1 MLPAQQQREPHHTS
15 EPDKNHVEPHG
26 EHPVARELSLPDP
39 PTWASNASPSALT
52 PAQSLP
58 LSQAWINH
66 AWLRLRRM
74 DYWNSAHISGNMP
87 AKAYRWL
94 APSSNT
100 GANLMKHD
108 VAVGTSNFSVRYYN
122 RDVMR
127 RDVGYY
133 PDTPLST
140 NHAIMKGHALRPPP
154 STEPA
159 ASLPKISY
167 FGDQPTGKYGT
178 PAAMGLTQIADNE
191 QRSGVGI
198 PVSQF

>member
-1 MLPAQQQREPHHTS
+1 MVSTHSRERTLAARPSHVGLERVAFGTHPCPH
-15 EPDKNHVEPHG
+15 
-26 EHPVARELSLPDP
+26 
-39 PTWASNASPSALT
+39 
-52 PAQSLP
+52 SLP